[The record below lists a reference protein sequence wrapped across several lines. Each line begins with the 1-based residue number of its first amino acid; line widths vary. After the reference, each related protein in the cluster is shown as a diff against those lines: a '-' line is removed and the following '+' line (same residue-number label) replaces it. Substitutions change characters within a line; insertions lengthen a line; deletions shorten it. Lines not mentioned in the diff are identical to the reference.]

1 MVGQQHTSYLHI
13 HRRILRGWGMHAR
26 CCWRSIYY
34 NDNYYDSA
42 MLASQTLL
50 ASLHKDHILLGSDPK
65 IWIWISADRKS
76 VGLTVVGTA
85 QTNRFVASIVCNQ
98 NSSRRER
105 KETLLHTII
114 FLFFMGIE
122 IWRSLWIS
130 RLLIVLK
137 TVFFF

>member
-1 MVGQQHTSYLHI
+1 
-13 HRRILRGWGMHAR
+13 MHAR

-105 KETLLHTII
+105 KETLLHTIN
-114 FLFFMGIE
+114 FLFFWWGLRFGDLYEFQDCWLFWRLFFSFKVKQSSPQTSIE
-122 IWRSLWIS
+122 LN
-130 RLLIVLK
+130 L
-137 TVFFF
+137 